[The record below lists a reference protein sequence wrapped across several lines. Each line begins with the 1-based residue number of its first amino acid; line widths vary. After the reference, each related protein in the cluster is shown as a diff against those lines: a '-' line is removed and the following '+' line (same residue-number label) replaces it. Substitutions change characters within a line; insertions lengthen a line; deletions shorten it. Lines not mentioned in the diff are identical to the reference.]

1 MELSVYMAFAAH
13 QCCKPP
19 RLDLHSAS
27 SSSRRGFQPLSTFL
41 PAYTHMQRAKLHDS
55 TYNGVCSMDTVTV
68 VLKDKE
74 REHDSTYNGVCST
87 DTVTVVLKHRQGKG
101 GMVAATILSRSAL
114 CKLLRQSAAWECP
127 SLSGEY
133 S

>member
-1 MELSVYMAFAAH
+1 MELSVYMAFTAH

-19 RLDLHSAS
+19 RLDLHGAS

-41 PAYTHMQRAKLHDS
+41 PAYTHVQRAKL
-55 TYNGVCSMDTVTV
+55 
-68 VLKDKE
+68 
-74 REHDSTYNGVCST
+74 HDSTYNGVCST
-87 DTVTVVLKHRQGKG
+87 DTVTVVLKHRRGKG
-101 GMVAATILSRSAL
+101 GMVAATILSCSAL

-127 SLSGEY
+127 TLSGEH